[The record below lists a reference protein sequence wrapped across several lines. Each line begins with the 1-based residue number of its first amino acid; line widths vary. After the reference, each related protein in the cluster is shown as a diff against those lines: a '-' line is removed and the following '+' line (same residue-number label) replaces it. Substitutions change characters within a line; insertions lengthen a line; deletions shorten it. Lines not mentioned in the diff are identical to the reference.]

1 MREVQKVYHDM
12 DMRRVSYEQREKE
25 LETIMDQEVMVT
37 EVIESLGSQE
47 MDHNIET
54 LPDQPQAP
62 SLQME
67 DTNEAIDAATT
78 MCYSPSS

>member
-54 LPDQPQAP
+54 LPDQP
-62 SLQME
+62 
-67 DTNEAIDAATT
+67 
-78 MCYSPSS
+78 

>member
-1 MREVQKVYHDM
+1 M

-54 LPDQPQAP
+54 LPDQP
-62 SLQME
+62 
-67 DTNEAIDAATT
+67 
-78 MCYSPSS
+78 